1 MKIIWLF
8 LSNLNKIIKSNSKS
22 LTNSKQKVYNMIV
35 FSERQVVFEIL
46 RTEKDW
52 LVKNLGNVKNET
64 SSMFDDSNIE
74 RVTHFCAIKVEPR
87 F

>member
-46 RTEKDW
+46 RTENDW

-64 SSMFDDSNIE
+64 TSMFEDTKIE
-74 RVTHFCAIKVEPR
+74 RVAHFCAIKVEPR

>member
-8 LSNLNKIIKSNSKS
+8 LSNLNKIIKSNSKP
-22 LTNSKQKVYNMIV
+22 LTKTKQMIYNMIV

-64 SSMFDDSNIE
+64 TSMFEDTKIE
-74 RVTHFCAIKVEPR
+74 RVAHFCAIKVEPR